1 MTDSAPP
8 AAYRHALVWD
18 IPTRLFHWLLAG
30 AIVGAYWTGEFGGFD
45 KTWHMRFGYAV
56 LALVIFRILW
66 GLFGSRTARFASFL
80 RGPAAVLA
88 YLRTLTAPKA
98 HPTDTHNPLGALSV
112 IALLLAALAQAGSGL
127 FASDDILTEGP
138 LNGLFSGAV
147 DSIANRTHAIAVW
160 FLIALVVLH
169 LAAIAYYRLYK
180 RENLVTAMVTGHRDL
195 PPGLGMDVGGMER
208 PASLW
213 LAGLFAVISAGAVYF
228 TVEILPPL
236 LR

>member
-1 MTDSAPP
+1 MRDPVQSTN
-8 AAYRHALVWD
+8 RRRVLVWD
-18 IPTRLFHWLLAG
+18 LPTRLFHWLLAA
-30 AIVGAYWTGEFGGFD
+30 AIIGAYWTGEFGGFD

-56 LALVIFRILW
+56 LALVFFRILW

-80 RGPAAVLA
+80 RGPATVWA

-112 IALLLAALAQAGSGL
+112 VAMLLAALAQAGSGL

-147 DSIANRTHAIAVW
+147 DSIANRTHAVAVW

-169 LAAIAYYRLYK
+169 LAAIAYYRVHKGEKLIA
-180 RENLVTAMVTGHRDL
+180 AMVTGRKEL
-195 PPGLGMDVGGMER
+195 PPGFGMER

-213 LAGLFAVISAGAVYF
+213 LAGLFALVSVGAVYF
-228 TVEILPPL
+228 TVEILPAL

>member
-1 MTDSAPP
+1 MHDPSQPASPQP
-8 AAYRHALVWD
+8 AAYRRALVWD

-56 LALVIFRILW
+56 LALVLFRILW
-66 GLFGSRTARFASFL
+66 GLFGSRTARFSSFL
-80 RGPAAVLA
+80 RGPGTVWA
-88 YLRTLTAPKA
+88 YLRTLGKASA

-112 IALLLAALAQAGSGL
+112 IALLLAVFAQAASGL
-127 FASDDILTEGP
+127 FVDDDILTRGP
-138 LNGLFSGAV
+138 LNGLVSRELDRVAG
-147 DSIANRTHAIAVW
+147 RTHGLAVW
-160 FLIALVVLH
+160 FIIGLVVLH
-169 LAAIAYYRLYK
+169 LAAIAYYRFRK
-180 RENLVTAMVTGHRDL
+180 GENLTAAMITGHKNL
-195 PPGLGMDVGGMER
+195 PVGMGMER

-213 LAGLFAVISAGAVYF
+213 LAGLFAAISVGVVYF